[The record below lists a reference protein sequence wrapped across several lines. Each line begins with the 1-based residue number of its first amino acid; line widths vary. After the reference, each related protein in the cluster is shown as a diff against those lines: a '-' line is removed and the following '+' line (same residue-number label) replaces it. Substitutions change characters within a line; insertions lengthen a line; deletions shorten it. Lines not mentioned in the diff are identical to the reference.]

1 MCFLAFMIA
10 FVIAFMIVFMIAFVT
25 GLEWGLWKK
34 VQHHIVITE
43 RMNTLQK
50 AYPTKKP
57 QLSLGA
63 PRHNLPVLVHNHLFA
78 LHRLLLLSPLFRE
91 VNFQQPRPRYQP
103 EDPSSYRSPRPAF
116 QTQYRTDFQS
126 RQSSAC
132 FEWTGCPSKWR
143 YSRVCTTALR
153 HLVAEGLHNLESFG
167 QCGDSVRLHLPPR
180 SGSRG
185 TG

>member
-1 MCFLAFMIA
+1 MEL
-10 FVIAFMIVFMIAFVT
+10 
-25 GLEWGLWKK
+25 GLEAGLERGFR
-34 VQHHIVITE
+34 IVHLVGE
-43 RMNTLQK
+43 GELRLLHGKLVLQRI
-50 AYPTKKP
+50 
-57 QLSLGA
+57 LGFRSA
-63 PRHNLPVLVHNHLFA
+63 A

-103 EDPSSYRSPRPAF
+103 EDPSSYRSPRPVF

-126 RQSSAC
+126 HQSSAC

-143 YSRVCTTALR
+143 YSRECTTALR
-153 HLVAEGLHNLESFG
+153 HLAAEGLHNLESFG
-167 QCGDSVRLHLPPR
+167 QCGDSASLHLPPR